1 MAEEAVRE
9 KSEAIK
15 KDLDEGLKA
24 LLDHVAVELAEEY
37 VRLIE
42 EAADT
47 ETATRVDNPEMT
59 LRGGSK

>member
-1 MAEEAVRE
+1 MRA

-37 VRLIE
+37 VRLME
-42 EAADT
+42 HAAQN
-47 ETATRVDNPEMT
+47 ELAPATTSTSIAE
-59 LRGGSK
+59 GGNSQ